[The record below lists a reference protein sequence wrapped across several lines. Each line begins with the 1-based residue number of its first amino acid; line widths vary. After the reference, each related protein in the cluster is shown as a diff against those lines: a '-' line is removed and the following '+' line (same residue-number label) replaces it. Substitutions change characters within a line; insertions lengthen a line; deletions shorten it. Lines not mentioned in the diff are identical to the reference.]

1 MKNKIKI
8 LEMGSEGGSITL
20 YRMTD
25 KEKNHWFYYSVN
37 EMAYEEFDI
46 EAVRKDSEFSSNITE
61 AFEKMQKRYVSILS
75 LYPLYVH
82 PDYKI
87 KVLAFLKKYIRQT
100 NQSIDIHQWATIFEI
115 EEYEFKDLLY

>member
-46 EAVRKDSEFSSNITE
+46 EAVRKDSEFSLNITE
-61 AFEKMQKRYVSILS
+61 AFEKMQKRYESILS
-75 LYPLYVH
+75 LYPLFVH
-82 PDYKI
+82 PEYKI
-87 KVLAFLKKYIRQT
+87 KILAFLKRYIRDT
-100 NQSIDIHQWATIFEI
+100 SSGIDFYQWAKVFEI
-115 EEYEFKDLLY
+115 EEFELKELLH